1 MIVTITLTPA
11 LDKTVTLPGFAVD
24 KVNRVQ
30 SMRLDA
36 GGKGINVSK
45 VLKALGTDSVA
56 CGILGG
62 GTGRFIQNSL
72 TEAGI
77 ACDFAQVPQ
86 DTRTNLKVIDPVNH
100 TNTDINEAGAP
111 VSEETLEEVFARAAA
126 HLHKD
131 DIVVLAGKAPQGTA
145 DTIFADWT
153 KRFRE
158 LGVKVY
164 MDADAALLIAG
175 VIVHDLAKI
184 DEMDA
189 DTLGLVSDYSV
200 DGKLIGHI
208 VRGVV
213 NIQLAAEKTKAS
225 PGKALL
231 LQHMVLSHHGIPEY
245 GSPLAPKFPEAE
257 AVLITSCIV
266 EGQHAVVGFNHLTEE
281 YFLLPYEEIPV
292 QFPGTGDIF
301 SSIIVGRLKDGD
313 HLRHATRIAMDTL
326 RNWIDIN
333 KDDKDKNRGIPIE
346 RHLGDL

>member
-153 KRFRE
+153 RRFRE

-164 MDADAALLIAG
+164 MDRPEKVADISLTTQKEQALYLGHEDGDLLDGKRVLIVDDVVSTGGSLKAVKELLAKFNANVVASCFPLAEGDAADRDDIIYL
-175 VIVHDLAKI
+175 
-184 DEMDA
+184 E
-189 DTLGLVSDYSV
+189 
-200 DGKLIGHI
+200 KL
-208 VRGVV
+208 
-213 NIQLAAEKTKAS
+213 
-225 PGKALL
+225 
-231 LQHMVLSHHGIPEY
+231 
-245 GSPLAPKFPEAE
+245 PLFFK
-257 AVLITSCIV
+257 
-266 EGQHAVVGFNHLTEE
+266 
-281 YFLLPYEEIPV
+281 
-292 QFPGTGDIF
+292 
-301 SSIIVGRLKDGD
+301 
-313 HLRHATRIAMDTL
+313 
-326 RNWIDIN
+326 
-333 KDDKDKNRGIPIE
+333 
-346 RHLGDL
+346 

>member
-175 VIVHDLAKI
+175 AAASAQEIEKVDYSSTI
-184 DEMDA
+184 DTMTSYRDNI
-189 DTLGLVSDYSV
+189 DGLV
-200 DGKLIGHI
+200 
-208 VRGVV
+208 
-213 NIQLAAEKTKAS
+213 
-225 PGKALL
+225 
-231 LQHMVLSHHGIPEY
+231 
-245 GSPLAPKFPEAE
+245 
-257 AVLITSCIV
+257 
-266 EGQHAVVGFNHLTEE
+266 TE
-281 YFLLPYEEIPV
+281 
-292 QFPGTGDIF
+292 
-301 SSIIVGRLKDGD
+301 
-313 HLRHATRIAMDTL
+313 
-326 RNWIDIN
+326 
-333 KDDKDKNRGIPIE
+333 
-346 RHLGDL
+346 

>member
-153 KRFRE
+153 RRFRE

-164 MDADAALLIAG
+164 MDA
-175 VIVHDLAKI
+175 
-184 DEMDA
+184 A
-189 DTLGLVSDYSV
+189 DCG
-200 DGKLIGHI
+200 
-208 VRGVV
+208 RG
-213 NIQLAAEKTKAS
+213 
-225 PGKALL
+225 
-231 LQHMVLSHHGIPEY
+231 
-245 GSPLAPKFPEAE
+245 
-257 AVLITSCIV
+257 
-266 EGQHAVVGFNHLTEE
+266 GQARA
-281 YFLLPYEEIPV
+281 
-292 QFPGTGDIF
+292 D
-301 SSIIVGRLKDGD
+301 
-313 HLRHATRIAMDTL
+313 
-326 RNWIDIN
+326 
-333 KDDKDKNRGIPIE
+333 
-346 RHLGDL
+346 

>member
-111 VSEETLEEVFARAAA
+111 VSEETLEEVFDRAAA

-175 VIVHDLAKI
+175 AAAKPALIKPNDEELSRLMGRKFAGI
-184 DEMDA
+184 DEMAAAARELVAGGIETVVVSLGGDGA
-189 DTLGLVSDYSV
+189 LFVRKDQTLRGKGLKV
-200 DGKLIGHI
+200 
-208 VRGVV
+208 
-213 NIQLAAEKTKAS
+213 
-225 PGKALL
+225 P
-231 LQHMVLSHHGIPEY
+231 VLSTVGAGDSMMATLCHGVETGMSFIDTCR
-245 GSPLAPKFPEAE
+245 LAM
-257 AVLITSCIV
+257 AVSAATVMCSGTQAASMDTV
-266 EGQHAVVGFNHLTEE
+266 RE
-281 YFLLPYEEIPV
+281 LLPKVEIE
-292 QFPGTGDIF
+292 
-301 SSIIVGRLKDGD
+301 
-313 HLRHATRIAMDTL
+313 TL
-326 RNWIDIN
+326 
-333 KDDKDKNRGIPIE
+333 
-346 RHLGDL
+346 

>member
-131 DIVVLAGKAPQGTA
+131 DIVVLAGKA
-145 DTIFADWT
+145 
-153 KRFRE
+153 R
-158 LGVKVY
+158 
-164 MDADAALLIAG
+164 ALLSGRLAVSEEDIRALALPVLRHRVIMNYRAEAEG
-175 VIVHDLAKI
+175 V
-184 DEMDA
+184 DA
-189 DTLGLVSDYSV
+189 TGLLT
-200 DGKLIGHI
+200 GL
-208 VRGVV
+208 
-213 NIQLAAEKTKAS
+213 LAA
-225 PGKALL
+225 
-231 LQHMVLSHHGIPEY
+231 
-245 GSPLAPKFPEAE
+245 AP
-257 AVLITSCIV
+257 SC
-266 EGQHAVVGFNHLTEE
+266 
-281 YFLLPYEEIPV
+281 
-292 QFPGTGDIF
+292 
-301 SSIIVGRLKDGD
+301 
-313 HLRHATRIAMDTL
+313 
-326 RNWIDIN
+326 
-333 KDDKDKNRGIPIE
+333 
-346 RHLGDL
+346 

>member
-111 VSEETLEEVFARAAA
+111 VSEETLE
-126 HLHKD
+126 
-131 DIVVLAGKAPQGTA
+131 
-145 DTIFADWT
+145 
-153 KRFRE
+153 
-158 LGVKVY
+158 
-164 MDADAALLIAG
+164 
-175 VIVHDLAKI
+175 
-184 DEMDA
+184 
-189 DTLGLVSDYSV
+189 
-200 DGKLIGHI
+200 
-208 VRGVV
+208 
-213 NIQLAAEKTKAS
+213 
-225 PGKALL
+225 
-231 LQHMVLSHHGIPEY
+231 
-245 GSPLAPKFPEAE
+245 
-257 AVLITSCIV
+257 
-266 EGQHAVVGFNHLTEE
+266 
-281 YFLLPYEEIPV
+281 
-292 QFPGTGDIF
+292 
-301 SSIIVGRLKDGD
+301 
-313 HLRHATRIAMDTL
+313 
-326 RNWIDIN
+326 
-333 KDDKDKNRGIPIE
+333 
-346 RHLGDL
+346 